1 MKRPTGVTVIA
12 VLAIIGA
19 VLGVLAALP
28 LLGMTSF
35 GFISGVSG
43 QSGLLAVGTTL
54 GIGLAALW
62 ILVAAV
68 QLIFGIGAL
77 QLRSWAWTLG
87 VVLFGLTL
95 VMYLVSLF
103 TIGITASSVVGIL
116 IAAVVIAYLY
126 SHDVREAFGHLP
138 HGGVTSGTPTPT
150 H

>member
-1 MKRPTGVTVIA
+1 MKRPTGVTVIS

-28 LLGMTSF
+28 FLGITSF

-43 QSGLLAVGTTL
+43 QSGLLAIGSTL
-54 GIGLAALW
+54 GLGIAVMW
-62 ILVAAV
+62 ILVSVV
-68 QLIFGIGAL
+68 QLVFGIGAL

-87 VVLFGLTL
+87 IVLFGLTL
-95 VMYLVSLF
+95 LMYVASLV
-103 TIGITASSVVGIL
+103 TVGITASAVVGAL

-138 HGGVTSGTPTPT
+138 HGGVTSGTPTPS